1 MQKTCFGRTL
11 CDMRSSKSYM
21 LQKKCFGSQDPN
33 FFQEFVHTCIF
44 NSNLKRKTF
53 SCKLNILL
61 ILDSIYLIF

>member
-21 LQKKCFGSQDPN
+21 LQKKCFGSQDPI

-44 NSNLKRKTF
+44 NSNLKK
-53 SCKLNILL
+53 NIL
-61 ILDSIYLIF
+61 ILM

>member
-44 NSNLKRKTF
+44 NSNLKKNHF
-53 SCKLNILL
+53 HVN
-61 ILDSIYLIF
+61 

>member
-21 LQKKCFGSQDPN
+21 LQKKCFGSQDPI

>member
-1 MQKTCFGRTL
+1 MQKTYFGRTL
-11 CDMRSSKSYM
+11 CDMRSSKSYK

-44 NSNLKRKTF
+44 NSNLKKKPF

-61 ILDSIYLIF
+61 ILDSTYLIF